1 MIEAVQIV
9 TQWIAVNYI
18 EIIGSLLG
26 IAYVLLANKQN
37 IWCWPVGFVN
47 VAMYIYIFLGAGL
60 YGDSVLQFFYLV
72 MSVYGWYQWKYG
84 GKGEQELK
92 ISRLGLKTGIA
103 LLILA
108 IISTLLFGFILEKFT
123 DSVIPYWDGLTT
135 SLGILATWMTARKI
149 LENWIIW
156 VGTNLVCV
164 GVYLYKELYPTT
176 VFYFILMAIAAYAY
190 FNWLKDYKKQEK
202 EHV

>member
-1 MIEAVQIV
+1 MLEVLQIA

-47 VAMYIYIFLGAGL
+47 VAMYIYIFLAAGL

-72 MSVYGWYQWKYG
+72 MSVYGWYQWKFG
-84 GKGEQELK
+84 GKGDQELK
-92 ISRLGLKTGIA
+92 ISRMGSKTGVA
-103 LLILA
+103 LFVLA
-108 IISTLLFGFILEKFT
+108 IISTLLFGFILENFT

-135 SLGILATWMTARKI
+135 ALGVLATWMTAKKI
-149 LENWIIW
+149 LENWIVW

-176 VFYFILMAIAAYAY
+176 IFYFILMAIAAYAY